1 MSKKNNF
8 KLIKSF
14 LPYFKKYKWILVI
27 DLICASLTTICELIL
42 PMIVREITGGVET
55 MSLTVELIIRC
66 ALLYI
71 VLRIID
77 TAANY
82 YMASVGHIMGTKI
95 ETDMRHDLFAHL
107 QKLSFSYYDNTK
119 IGTLMS
125 RITSDLFDVTE
136 FAHHCPE
143 ELFMEQRIINAQIIL
158 IPAMNNSSGQ

>member
-95 ETDMRHDLFAHL
+95 ETDMRHEIGRAH
-107 QKLSFSYYDNTK
+107 
-119 IGTLMS
+119 
-125 RITSDLFDVTE
+125 V
-136 FAHHCPE
+136 
-143 ELFMEQRIINAQIIL
+143 
-158 IPAMNNSSGQ
+158 